1 MKKILLVL
9 AVLMCGVFTQAQ
21 TIIYPEGDILL
32 YSDTSILVDGS
43 ELILSLYGSV
53 PIKISND
60 IYSYTYRKVYLL
72 DGEVFKTESPSYITY
87 PNEQLTISGVQRTY
101 DWMYPLVVTVDVANW
116 KIASWQTYLQK
127 IHNQ

>member
-21 TIIYPEGDILL
+21 TVVWPQGDILL
-32 YSDTSILVDGS
+32 YTDTSTLVDGS
-43 ELILSLYGSV
+43 ELILNLYGSL
-53 PIKISND
+53 PIKISDD
-60 IYSYTYRKVYLL
+60 IYYYEYRKVYLL
-72 DGEVFKTESPSYITY
+72 DGEVFKTTRPHHTTY
-87 PNEQLTISGVQRTY
+87 PLEELTISGQQRTY